1 MRFSLLLLRSAC
13 YVTYTANGVF
23 VVYYVKCFVI
33 IFCIFPWNITNW
45 RWNKYVFHHLKFI
58 WKANPQTREWMWN
71 VERFQCFFFFFPKIH
86 KTNEHNTHIN
96 LVKGILCRNKLL
108 LTAKWKKGRSSIDC
122 ISRKHIHAIKTPTH
136 GKVNK
141 KSIFIYHLPWMA
153 MSSAKIKQKLLSESD
168 VGRQKEWKWNRIH
181 KRNVI
186 YQIITA
192 FK

>member
-1 MRFSLLLLRSAC
+1 MLCHYFLYLSMEHNKLTLKQICFSPLEIHLKSESTNTK
-13 YVTYTANGVF
+13 VN
-23 VVYYVKCFVI
+23 VKCEKI
-33 IFCIFPWNITNW
+33 PM
-45 RWNKYVFHHLKFI
+45 L
-58 WKANPQTREWMWN
+58 
-71 VERFQCFFFFFPKIH
+71 FFFSPKIH

-108 LTAKWKKGRSSIDC
+108 LTAKWKKGRSFIDC

-153 MSSAKIKQKLLSESD
+153 MSSAKIKQKLPSESD
-168 VGRQKEWKWNRIH
+168 VGRQKERKWNRIH
-181 KRNVI
+181 KQNVI